1 MMPLLAP
8 ARLTAH
14 EIGSVVEAASP
25 GWLPFLSLRRRGAS
39 ALLSLACLMPL
50 AACAAQ
56 PAQPGSTESPAVAQP
71 APTTA
76 PAQPPAAAAPAARQQ
91 QDTAT
96 PATQPPTAASA
107 PAPARTAPANAPRS
121 TAPAPAPGDAP
132 SSIAPQERVTTVG
145 EVPTTA
151 QGSADRAPANA
162 PPAQV
167 VPGAPAAIPG
177 TPANPVTIPQPAP
190 GPSTGSLLQTIFALV
205 LVLALLAALAWLAK
219 RYGPKIAGGGGNLRM
234 VGSLNIG
241 GRERIMVVEVGDQW
255 IVVGASP
262 GRINAL
268 ATMPKQAAAA
278 AGGVQSGA
286 TLAGQPPSATSFS
299 DWLKQTIDKRN
310 AK

>member
-1 MMPLLAP
+1 M
-8 ARLTAH
+8 
-14 EIGSVVEAASP
+14 
-25 GWLPFLSLRRRGAS
+25 
-39 ALLSLACLMPL
+39 LLSVACLMPL

-56 PAQPGSTESPAVAQP
+56 PAQQGATDSSLTQTQAAPESARQ
-71 APTTA
+71 TA
-76 PAQPPAAAAPAARQQ
+76 PAQQPAATAHQQ
-91 QDTAT
+91 QQVAT
-96 PATQPPTAASA
+96 PAAQPQAASPA
-107 PAPARTAPANAPRS
+107 VPAPARTAPASTPRAAS
-121 TAPAPAPGDAP
+121 PAPAPGDAP
-132 SSIAPQERVTTVG
+132 SPIAPQDRATTVG

-151 QGSADRAPANA
+151 QNPADE

-190 GPSTGSLLQTIFALV
+190 GPSTGSLVQTIFALV

-268 ATMPKQAAAA
+268 ATMPKQEAASP
-278 AGGVQSGA
+278 GGVQSGA
-286 TLAGQPPSATSFS
+286 TLAGQAPSATSFS